1 MAEAREISGCKPS
14 QESGRSIMDMD
25 TSEITISR
33 IVGFQWDDPGTDVE
47 DELPTPVLSPV
58 QNVAP
63 VILPTEAADL
73 LDRGDGFDLDLARV
87 MLDVSVMPPLISPIE
102 ECEVPPSSEA
112 AGYAAPATPALAT
125 VIESP
130 GYSVPEDVTFTWV
143 PEYVPVPETFTVD
156 EERQTRSPEHL
167 SPNTVSAS
175 AVIPVVNTVTPE
187 QCSTPTPSA
196 TEDRGDVISTK
207 SVRQSERAQV
217 FVVEAT
223 NGSPSSVSCRDNQ
236 DIGPDL
242 TREGPFDVSEVE
254 PDPGQSPLVLN
265 SMPGCQFRMT
275 SYDEQDSRGDLD
287 PAYGIHLHDPV

>member
-14 QESGRSIMDMD
+14 QEPGWSIMDMD

-33 IVGFQWDDPGTDVE
+33 IVGFQWDDPETDVE
-47 DELPTPVLSPV
+47 DELPAPVLSPV

-73 LDRGDGFDLDLARV
+73 LDRGDGFNLDLARV

-143 PEYVPVPETFTVD
+143 PEYVPVPETFAVD
-156 EERQTRSPEHL
+156 EERQRRSPEHL

-175 AVIPVVNTVTPE
+175 AVILVVNTVTPE

-196 TEDRGDVISTK
+196 TEDRVD
-207 SVRQSERAQV
+207 
-217 FVVEAT
+217 
-223 NGSPSSVSCRDNQ
+223 
-236 DIGPDL
+236 
-242 TREGPFDVSEVE
+242 
-254 PDPGQSPLVLN
+254 
-265 SMPGCQFRMT
+265 
-275 SYDEQDSRGDLD
+275 Y
-287 PAYGIHLHDPV
+287 